1 MSLSLDTIKSTAS
14 DKKSRRRGRG
24 DGSNRGNY
32 SGRGIKGQK
41 ARSGVTGLKLLG
53 LKSLVSQTPK
63 KRGFNSRRP
72 KNQILSPVDLNDNFK
87 EGEEV
92 TPAKLQ
98 ELGLIKDKDQPV
110 KILGNNELK
119 TKKLHIKGI
128 KLSKSV
134 AEQVEKQGGK
144 IE

>member
-1 MSLSLDTIKSTAS
+1 MSLSLDTIKPAAQP
-14 DKKSRRRGRG
+14 KKSGRRGRG

-41 ARSGVTGLKLLG
+41 ARSGVSGLKLLG

-63 KRGFNSRRP
+63 KRGFNSQRP
-72 KNQILSPVDLNDNFK
+72 KNQILSPGQINDNFK

-92 TPAKLQ
+92 SPARLQ
-98 ELGLIKDKDQPV
+98 EKGLVKDQNRPV
-110 KILGNNELK
+110 KILGNEELK
-119 TKKLHIKGI
+119 LKKLHFKGI

-134 AEQVEKQGGK
+134 AEQVKKQGGK